1 MNKIKL
7 FFLISILISYQ
18 PCFAPTNDT
27 PVTGTSTGTG
37 TTASGAGTTG
47 TETTGTGT
55 STGTGTTA
63 SGTASTGTGTASTG
77 TTGTGTTPTAT
88 PTEPEDTESSDT
100 FSELET
106 QLLAAGTGL
115 AGIAI
120 GTGGYAAYQRI
131 TRPNQPIIDMEYS
144 NPYNSGYQPQAI
156 QPQGFFGATQRQFAQ
171 DYRPP
176 VPAVRVM
183 SLDRNHQDY
192 KDAKKRLKAR
202 FGKGTRS
209 YDLAKTRVARSY
221 GIIPKRQRGR

>member
-37 TTASGAGTTG
+37 TTASGTG
-47 TETTGTGT
+47 T
-55 STGTGTTA
+55 TGTGTTA
-63 SGTASTGTGTASTG
+63 SGTGTTGTGTASTG
-77 TTGTGTTPTAT
+77 TTGTGTTGTGTTATPTAR

-120 GTGGYAAYQRI
+120 GTGGYAAYKRI
-131 TRPNQPIIDMEYS
+131 TRPPQPIIDMEYS

-192 KDAKKRLKAR
+192 KDAKNRLKAR